1 MAEDVDLGKG
11 VASLPWV
18 VDGADGPEFKA
29 LTYLSQLSEKDVG
42 LTRTVF
48 SFSWTKD
55 SISDQEANAILN
67 INSLAHRDLSLARN
81 VVALPWVI
89 DDITETEWSPLGS
102 LSNLKASGN
111 LPSDEPVGFRWVV
124 DDMTEPEWGALYYL
138 GKLSE
143 KDSTLGKHVIRLPWV
158 VDDITSDE
166 NWALRYLSD
175 FLDEDSHLAKKV
187 VDMPFFN
194 TSFHPHAQYA
204 LRSLVS
210 LSRSYPE
217 KYLLLVEQE
226 WFLDGLTDEE
236 AALVAVLDFQA
247 TSEVGDFGKLIK
259 DHFVYSK
266 EIDLPLAGEI
276 WSIGLSSREKDLD
289 LETTQQVEDA
299 VVDLEDFLAVPFPA
313 GELIVLYGFS
323 GMSYLWS
330 TQGDENLGRNMGSH
344 IIIKEDLARGKPTSD
359 ANRIIIHEVAHHYW
373 GGEIGPSWLTEGGA
387 DFLASA
393 VFHRLHG
400 ESLTERIKNM
410 TSSHGEFAYC
420 KRLAVSTV
428 QKLLEIQGNVG
439 MEAHRASNLSI
450 CDYYLGEYLL
460 LNVYETI
467 GDGPFRAAFKEMYLL
482 SQREEWELTEQ
493 DIYDI
498 FLNMTPSDRTG
509 EFHEVYSQ
517 VHGGSFHE

>member
-1 MAEDVDLGKG
+1 MAEDVALGKG

-29 LTYLSQLSEKDVG
+29 LTYLSHLSEKYVG

-48 SFSWTKD
+48 SFPWIKD
-55 SISDQEANAILN
+55 SISDPEAKAIQN
-67 INSLAHRDLSLARN
+67 INALAHRDRGLARN

-89 DDITETEWSPLGS
+89 DDITETEWPPLAS
-102 LSNLKASGN
+102 LALLKDSGN
-111 LPSDEPVGFRWVV
+111 LPPDEPVGFRWVV
-124 DDMTEPEWGALYYL
+124 DDMTEPERWALYNL
-138 GKLSE
+138 NELSE
-143 KDSTLGKHVIRLPWV
+143 KDSTLGKYVIGLPWV

-166 NWALRYLSD
+166 RWALRYLSD
-175 FLDEDSHLAKKV
+175 LLDEDSPLAKKV

-194 TSFHPHAQYA
+194 TSFQPHAQYA

-210 LSRSYPE
+210 LRRSYPE

-247 TSEVGDFGKLIK
+247 TSEDGDFGKLIK

-313 GELIVLYGFS
+313 GELIVLYGFA

-330 TQGDENLGRNMGSH
+330 TRGDEYLGRNMGTY

-359 ANRIIIHEVAHHYW
+359 ANRTIIHEVAHYYW
-373 GGEIGPSWLTEGGA
+373 GGEIGPRWLTEGGS
-387 DFLASA
+387 DFLTSA

-400 ESLTERIKNM
+400 ESLTERIKDM
-410 TSSHGEFAYC
+410 TSSTGDFTYC

-428 QKLLEIQGNVG
+428 QRLLEIQGNVG
-439 MEAHRASNLSI
+439 MEAHLASNLNI

-467 GDGPFRAAFKEMYLL
+467 GDSPFRAAFKEMYLL
-482 SQREEWELTEQ
+482 SQREERELTEQ

-498 FLNMTPSDRTG
+498 FLNMTPADRTG
-509 EFHEVYSQ
+509 EFQEVYSQ
-517 VHGGSFHE
+517 VHGGSFQD